1 MFSNEY
7 VTCEESIG
15 FSAIF
20 FAVLVSKDMV
30 NCWRSMAEE
39 DRWAR
44 ASYHSVSGT
53 VTHSLPRQSAC
64 DGRKGGGVLGAKNEE
79 CFTAERTWKYASV
92 ATTKKK
98 TIVSMGEDA
107 A

>member
-1 MFSNEY
+1 MPKGKR
-7 VTCEESIG
+7 VRT
-15 FSAIF
+15 F
-20 FAVLVSKDMV
+20 FAVLASKDMV
-30 NCWRSMAEE
+30 NFCRSMAVE
-39 DRWAR
+39 DWWAS
-44 ASYHSVSGT
+44 ASYHTASGT
-53 VTHSLPRQSAC
+53 VTHSLLRQSAC
-64 DGRKGGGVLGAKNEE
+64 DGRKGGGVVGAKKEE

>member
-1 MFSNEY
+1 
-7 VTCEESIG
+7 
-15 FSAIF
+15 
-20 FAVLVSKDMV
+20 
-30 NCWRSMAEE
+30 MAEK

-53 VTHSLPRQSAC
+53 VTHSLLRQSAC
-64 DGRKGGGVLGAKNEE
+64 DGRKGGGVLGAKKEE
-79 CFTAERTWKYASV
+79 CFMADRTWKYASV
-92 ATTKKK
+92 ASTKKK